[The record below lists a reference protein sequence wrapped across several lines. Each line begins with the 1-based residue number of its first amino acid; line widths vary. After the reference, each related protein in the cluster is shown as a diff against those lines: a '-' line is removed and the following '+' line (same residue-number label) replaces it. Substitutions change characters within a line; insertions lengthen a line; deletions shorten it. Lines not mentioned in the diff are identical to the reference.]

1 MALDDPDLPMKG
13 VAPDAEELKELNTI
27 TIRNQRPDLEFSFL
41 LPDGW
46 YQQPAPPGRID
57 FSRESEFAPLGVFT
71 ATKDFVPPIAFS
83 VGVRPAPKQGNV
95 AEWVERHCYLNQ
107 LALQRLEVKQFMF
120 GWGVDALALQASDIG
135 PLKLR
140 ITMFEDGGHLFVL
153 WGTAPIKLWEPMVRT
168 LSLCILS
175 FELLQP
181 KGPTAPVAPKPDP
194 SIVGGGG
201 ENDKQGG

>member
-27 TIRNQRPDLEFSFL
+27 TIRNPQRPDLEYSFL

-46 YQQPAPPGRID
+46 FQHPAPPGRID
-57 FSRESEFAPLGVFT
+57 FSREAEFAPLGVFS
-71 ATKDFVPPIAFS
+71 ASKNFLPPIVFM

-95 AEWVERHCYLNQ
+95 AEWLERHCYLQQ
-107 LALQRLEVKQFMF
+107 LGLQRLELKQFIF
-120 GWGVDALALQASDIG
+120 GWAADAIAIQASDIG
-135 PLKLR
+135 KLKLR
-140 ITMFEDGGHLFVL
+140 VTMFEDGGRLFVL
-153 WGTAPIKLWEPMVRT
+153 SGMAPLELWEPMVRT

-181 KGPTAPVAPKPDP
+181 KGQSAPLAPKPE
-194 SIVGGGG
+194 GGDEPG
-201 ENDKQGG
+201 